1 MLLHIII
8 RVGVEDVSE
17 AAVDASDG
25 LPAVQVD
32 VDLRMA
38 QSSTTSVT
46 GDLNIN
52 TVREE
57 LQEVD

>member
-1 MLLHIII
+1 MLLNIII

>member
-1 MLLHIII
+1 MLLNIII

-32 VDLRMA
+32 VDLGVA

-52 TVREE
+52 TEE
-57 LQEVD
+57 QVV